1 MAVIDIGSLSEQNA
15 NMPKPKPPVEGEIL
29 KLWRFAADAYRRGLR
44 GGWNHEEALRHA
56 SDIVRICSPG
66 INNISPSDVAE
77 KAVSWTLEHHAE
89 WLERPPKDRPPP

>member
-1 MAVIDIGSLSEQNA
+1 MAVIDIDSLSEQKA
-15 NMPKPKPPVEGEIL
+15 NMPKPPVEGEIL